1 VNFHL
6 GVERVY
12 NRAMTE
18 EESSRRAASRDSVML
33 QAAVRHESAGEFSA
47 RVRNISA
54 GGIKIDCPR
63 GLPAGTP
70 IEVTLRGVG
79 LVRGIV
85 AWSAGGYVGIRFEQ
99 DIDPKLTMPQIA
111 VRKDAP
117 TTSRADFRRP
127 GLRLSDD

>member
-1 VNFHL
+1 
-6 GVERVY
+6 
-12 NRAMTE
+12 
-18 EESSRRAASRDSVML
+18 ML
-33 QAAVRHESAGEFSA
+33 HAAVRHETTGEFSA

-79 LVRGIV
+79 PVRGTV
-85 AWSAGGYVGIRFEQ
+85 AWSAGGYVGIRF
-99 DIDPKLTMPQIA
+99 DTTIDPKQTMPQIA
-111 VRKDAP
+111 VKKAIDAP
-117 TTSRADFRRP
+117 TTHKDFRRP